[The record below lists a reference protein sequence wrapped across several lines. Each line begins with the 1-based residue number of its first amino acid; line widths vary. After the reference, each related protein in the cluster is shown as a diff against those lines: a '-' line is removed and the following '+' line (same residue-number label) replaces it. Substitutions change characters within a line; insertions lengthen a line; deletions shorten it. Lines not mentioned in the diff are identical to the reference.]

1 MFDFFKRKTL
11 PSKLWEAVIWG
22 KGWTDYS
29 RWDKRKLIEQGY
41 ERNAPFYAAC
51 NIIAQT
57 VADIPVYVDSTHNG
71 KFVQTYNHPILALM
85 ERDMSRTEFMER
97 LTLYLIVTGETYA
110 QVIFAERPKRPL
122 GLICVPSQN
131 MNPIMGDYRNPI
143 QGFRYEDKKDI
154 DFKKEEIIYIT
165 RPSLRDYFKGMSAG
179 VPLAELIDLN
189 NACITWN
196 KNVALAGGMPTVV
209 AKSSGMTKE
218 EGERLRDGWQAQSG
232 ANNSH
237 RLKIVSE
244 NVELVKLNDNIH
256 DSEWSKA
263 VEQSMRMIFM
273 AFGVSSELMND
284 AGNKT
289 YCLPY
294 DASVATP
301 TGRKRIGEIKA
312 GDKVYSLDI
321 DNGTVVESN
330 VVWQGKT
337 GHEMTYIAK
346 GRGFKLEATANHPV
360 LVLDKTVGEDGR
372 HNPTPRYK
380 RMDEL
385 AKGDIIF
392 KAFKYPD
399 SAVATE
405 LPTLDVME
413 FYGAMLGDGFS
424 KSYGGGR
431 NIVSMAGNRN
441 DAREFYSEVMASHYG
456 SNVTELDR
464 EVRIVNK
471 KAVEELSE
479 LGLSGYAKTK
489 RIPEWVFTCPTE
501 HKQAFL
507 RGLWDTDG
515 SVDAKGHVTFY
526 VANKELAKDVQRLCL
541 SLGIACDAVSDS
553 TRIVAL
559 PNGELR
565 ENYLAG
571 FKATKASDNVKI
583 GSREPKDMA
592 RLIENAYAPSHG
604 HKMAG
609 NGSNTMKRY
618 MAQLHHSGIEFA
630 TIVSVTEG
638 AVQDVYDI
646 EVEGTHNFIAE
657 NVVVHNSNY
666 REARKALYMEA
677 SIPLARKIYGAI
689 TKQLSPYYD
698 DKPKIC
704 LDVDKIESIQE
715 DRGFAV
721 ERLTKAVEAGIL
733 TPNEAR
739 EELNYSAK
747 NGGDDLRKTPMNP
760 TENGSS
766 IPKD

>member
-1 MFDFFKRKTL
+1 MSIFDRFTKKAL
-11 PSKLWEAVIWG
+11 PSRLWQAILWG
-22 KGWTDYS
+22 RDWTEYS

-57 VADIPVYVDSTHNG
+57 VADIPIYVDSHKNG
-71 KFVQTYNHPILALM
+71 KVIQTTSHPLLSM
-85 ERDMSRTEFMER
+85 LERDMSRTEFIER
-97 LTLYLIVTGETYA
+97 LTLYLIVTGEAYA
-110 QVIFAERPKRPL
+110 QIVFSERPKRPL
-122 GLICVPSQN
+122 GLITVPSQN
-131 MNPIMGDYRNPI
+131 MNPIAGDYKNPI
-143 QGFRYEDKKDI
+143 AGFEYEDKKMIRFDT
-154 DFKKEEIIYIT
+154 KEIIYIS
-165 RPSLRDYFKGMSAG
+165 RPSLRDYFNGFSAG
-179 VPLAELIDLN
+179 VPLSELIDLN
-189 NACITWN
+189 NAAIQWN
-196 KNVALAGGMPTVV
+196 KNVALSGGIPLLV
-209 AKSSGMTKE
+209 AKGPSLTKE
-218 EGERLRDGWQAQSG
+218 EANRVRDAWSDQSG
-232 ANNSH
+232 AQNSH
-237 RLKIVSE
+237 RLKFISE
-244 NVELVKLNDNIH
+244 NIELQKLNDKPH
-256 DSEWSKA
+256 DAEWSKA

-312 GDKVYSLDI
+312 GDRVYSLDV
-321 DNGTVVESN
+321 DNGSVVESN

-456 SNVTELDR
+456 SAVTEHER

-471 KAVEELSE
+471 QAVEELSE

-677 SIPLARKIYGAI
+677 SIPMARKIYGAI
-689 TKQLSPYYD
+689 TKALQKYYE
-698 DKPKIC
+698 DKPVIC

-721 ERLTKAVEAGIL
+721 ERLTKAVLAGIL
-733 TPNEAR
+733 TANEAR
-739 EELNYSAK
+739 EELNYAPK
-747 NGGDDLRKTPMNP
+747 PDGDTLRQTPSKTGPLN
-760 TENGSS
+760 E
-766 IPKD
+766 DA

>member
-1 MFDFFKRKTL
+1 MSMFDFFKRKTL

-71 KFVQTYNHPILALM
+71 KVVQTYNHPILALM

-289 YCLPY
+289 Y
-294 DASVATP
+294 
-301 TGRKRIGEIKA
+301 
-312 GDKVYSLDI
+312 
-321 DNGTVVESN
+321 
-330 VVWQGKT
+330 
-337 GHEMTYIAK
+337 
-346 GRGFKLEATANHPV
+346 
-360 LVLDKTVGEDGR
+360 
-372 HNPTPRYK
+372 
-380 RMDEL
+380 
-385 AKGDIIF
+385 
-392 KAFKYPD
+392 
-399 SAVATE
+399 
-405 LPTLDVME
+405 
-413 FYGAMLGDGFS
+413 
-424 KSYGGGR
+424 
-431 NIVSMAGNRN
+431 
-441 DAREFYSEVMASHYG
+441 
-456 SNVTELDR
+456 
-464 EVRIVNK
+464 
-471 KAVEELSE
+471 
-479 LGLSGYAKTK
+479 
-489 RIPEWVFTCPTE
+489 
-501 HKQAFL
+501 
-507 RGLWDTDG
+507 
-515 SVDAKGHVTFY
+515 
-526 VANKELAKDVQRLCL
+526 
-541 SLGIACDAVSDS
+541 
-553 TRIVAL
+553 
-559 PNGELR
+559 
-565 ENYLAG
+565 
-571 FKATKASDNVKI
+571 
-583 GSREPKDMA
+583 
-592 RLIENAYAPSHG
+592 
-604 HKMAG
+604 
-609 NGSNTMKRY
+609 
-618 MAQLHHSGIEFA
+618 
-630 TIVSVTEG
+630 
-638 AVQDVYDI
+638 
-646 EVEGTHNFIAE
+646 
-657 NVVVHNSNY
+657 SNY

>member
-1 MFDFFKRKTL
+1 MSIFDAFKKKSI
-11 PSKLWEAVIWG
+11 PSRVWNAIVWGQGWES
-22 KGWTDYS
+22 YN
-29 RWDKRKLIEQGY
+29 RWDKKKLIEQGY
-41 ERNAPFYAAC
+41 ERNAPFYAAA

-57 VADIPVYVDSTHNG
+57 VADIPVYVDAKKNG
-71 KFVQTYNHPILALM
+71 QTIQTAEHPILSLL
-85 ERDMSRTEFMER
+85 ERDMSRTEFIER
-97 LTLYLIVTGETYA
+97 MTLYLVVTGETYA
-110 QVIFAERPKRPL
+110 QIVFSEGRVRPL
-122 GLICVPSQN
+122 GLICLPSQN
-131 MNPIMGDYRNPI
+131 INPIMGDAFMPVK
-143 QGFRYEDKKDI
+143 GFRYTDKNTV
-154 DFKKEEIIYIT
+154 DFMLDEIIYINK
-165 RPSLRDYFKGMSAG
+165 PSLRDYFNGQGPGIAI
-179 VPLAELIDLN
+179 AELVDLN
-189 NACITWN
+189 NAAITWN
-196 KNVALAGGMPTVV
+196 KNVALSGGVPPII
-209 AKSSGMTKE
+209 AKGPGMTKE
-218 EGERLRDGWQAQSG
+218 EAQRVRDGWEQQNG

-244 NVELVKLNDNIH
+244 NLELSKLNDNAH
-256 DSEWSKA
+256 DAEWSKA
-263 VEQSMRMIFM
+263 VEMSMRMIFM

-301 TGRKRIGEIKA
+301 TGRKRIGEIKV
-312 GDKVYSLDI
+312 GDKVYSLDA
-321 DNGTVVESN
+321 DNGSVVESN

-431 NIVSMAGNRN
+431 
-441 DAREFYSEVMASHYG
+441 
-456 SNVTELDR
+456 
-464 EVRIVNK
+464 
-471 KAVEELSE
+471 
-479 LGLSGYAKTK
+479 
-489 RIPEWVFTCPTE
+489 
-501 HKQAFL
+501 
-507 RGLWDTDG
+507 
-515 SVDAKGHVTFY
+515 
-526 VANKELAKDVQRLCL
+526 
-541 SLGIACDAVSDS
+541 
-553 TRIVAL
+553 
-559 PNGELR
+559 
-565 ENYLAG
+565 
-571 FKATKASDNVKI
+571 
-583 GSREPKDMA
+583 
-592 RLIENAYAPSHG
+592 
-604 HKMAG
+604 
-609 NGSNTMKRY
+609 Y

-638 AVQDVYDI
+638 SVQDVYDI

-689 TKQLSPYYD
+689 TKKVAHFYRDS
-698 DKPKIC
+698 PKIC
-704 LDVDKIESIQE
+704 LDIDKIESIQE

-721 ERLTKAVEAGIL
+721 ERLTKAVMAGII

-739 EELNYSAK
+739 EELNYTAVE
-747 NGGDDLRKTPMNP
+747 GGDILRKLPDATDSRITRPP
-760 TENGSS
+760 DSDTA
-766 IPKD
+766 K

>member
-1 MFDFFKRKTL
+1 
-11 PSKLWEAVIWG
+11 
-22 KGWTDYS
+22 
-29 RWDKRKLIEQGY
+29 
-41 ERNAPFYAAC
+41 
-51 NIIAQT
+51 
-57 VADIPVYVDSTHNG
+57 
-71 KFVQTYNHPILALM
+71 
-85 ERDMSRTEFMER
+85 
-97 LTLYLIVTGETYA
+97 
-110 QVIFAERPKRPL
+110 
-122 GLICVPSQN
+122 
-131 MNPIMGDYRNPI
+131 
-143 QGFRYEDKKDI
+143 
-154 DFKKEEIIYIT
+154 
-165 RPSLRDYFKGMSAG
+165 
-179 VPLAELIDLN
+179 
-189 NACITWN
+189 
-196 KNVALAGGMPTVV
+196 
-209 AKSSGMTKE
+209 
-218 EGERLRDGWQAQSG
+218 
-232 ANNSH
+232 
-237 RLKIVSE
+237 
-244 NVELVKLNDNIH
+244 
-256 DSEWSKA
+256 
-263 VEQSMRMIFM
+263 
-273 AFGVSSELMND
+273 
-284 AGNKT
+284 
-289 YCLPY
+289 
-294 DASVATP
+294 
-301 TGRKRIGEIKA
+301 
-312 GDKVYSLDI
+312 
-321 DNGTVVESN
+321 
-330 VVWQGKT
+330 
-337 GHEMTYIAK
+337 
-346 GRGFKLEATANHPV
+346 
-360 LVLDKTVGEDGR
+360 
-372 HNPTPRYK
+372 
-380 RMDEL
+380 
-385 AKGDIIF
+385 
-392 KAFKYPD
+392 
-399 SAVATE
+399 
-405 LPTLDVME
+405 
-413 FYGAMLGDGFS
+413 MLGDGFS

-471 KAVEELSE
+471 QAVEELSE

>member
-1 MFDFFKRKTL
+1 MSMFDFFKRKTL

-71 KFVQTYNHPILALM
+71 KVVQTYNHPILALM

-110 QVIFAERPKRPL
+110 QVIFGERPKRPL

-232 ANNSH
+232 ANNAH

-289 YCLPY
+289 Y
-294 DASVATP
+294 
-301 TGRKRIGEIKA
+301 
-312 GDKVYSLDI
+312 
-321 DNGTVVESN
+321 
-330 VVWQGKT
+330 
-337 GHEMTYIAK
+337 
-346 GRGFKLEATANHPV
+346 
-360 LVLDKTVGEDGR
+360 
-372 HNPTPRYK
+372 
-380 RMDEL
+380 
-385 AKGDIIF
+385 
-392 KAFKYPD
+392 
-399 SAVATE
+399 
-405 LPTLDVME
+405 
-413 FYGAMLGDGFS
+413 
-424 KSYGGGR
+424 
-431 NIVSMAGNRN
+431 
-441 DAREFYSEVMASHYG
+441 
-456 SNVTELDR
+456 
-464 EVRIVNK
+464 
-471 KAVEELSE
+471 
-479 LGLSGYAKTK
+479 
-489 RIPEWVFTCPTE
+489 
-501 HKQAFL
+501 
-507 RGLWDTDG
+507 
-515 SVDAKGHVTFY
+515 
-526 VANKELAKDVQRLCL
+526 
-541 SLGIACDAVSDS
+541 
-553 TRIVAL
+553 
-559 PNGELR
+559 
-565 ENYLAG
+565 
-571 FKATKASDNVKI
+571 
-583 GSREPKDMA
+583 
-592 RLIENAYAPSHG
+592 
-604 HKMAG
+604 
-609 NGSNTMKRY
+609 
-618 MAQLHHSGIEFA
+618 
-630 TIVSVTEG
+630 
-638 AVQDVYDI
+638 
-646 EVEGTHNFIAE
+646 
-657 NVVVHNSNY
+657 SNY